1 MHLSGRKKSMKSLF
15 RINAGHNRIF
25 GLDILRALAILFVV
39 FGHSAILVPEQYKS
53 IIRIVT
59 LDGVAIFFV
68 LSGFLIGGILLKIL
82 EKEKPTFKNLLIFW
96 SRRWLRTLPVY
107 IVILTFVIVFTYI
120 YKPERLPSDWYK
132 YYIFIQ
138 NFNQAIPNFFK
149 ESWSLSIEEWFYLLV
164 PTSLFILLNLFK
176 KSVKATSLVL
186 IIGGIIAIVWYR
198 FHLYESIPAP
208 SRLDKDAFSQY
219 LHNVGEIITYQVI
232 PRLDA
237 IMFGVLGA
245 FVAQYYPKIWKKAS
259 LLLIP
264 LLALP
269 LMYILKYYISHRHD
283 EYSFVMLPVIKSFV
297 VFCTLPYFSNLK
309 SGPKIF
315 TKPITF
321 ISLISYSMYLTN
333 LTIVIHIFIKFGL
346 HNNIRGLHKCGETWE
361 WEYIYFWFV
370 TISLSYLLYVLV
382 EQPFMRLR
390 DLKKNKK

>member
-1 MHLSGRKKSMKSLF
+1 MKSLF
-15 RINAGHNRIF
+15 RINSGHNRIF
-25 GLDILRALAILFVV
+25 GLDVLRALAILFVV
-39 FGHSAILVPEQYKS
+39 FGHSAILVPEKYKS

-82 EKEKPTFKNLLIFW
+82 EKDKPNLKTLFNFW
-96 SRRWLRTLPVY
+96 LRRWLRTLPVY
-107 IVILTFVIVFTYI
+107 VILLTFVIAFTYI
-120 YKPERLPSDWYK
+120 YKPERLPGDWYK
-132 YYIFIQ
+132 YYLFIQ

-164 PTSLFILLNLFK
+164 PSSLFLLLNLFK

-198 FHLYESIPAP
+198 FHLYESIPVP
-208 SRLDKDAFSQY
+208 NRLDKEAFSKY
-219 LHNVGEIITYQVI
+219 LHNVSEIITYQVL

-245 FVAQYYPKIWKKAS
+245 FVAQYYPKTWKKAS
-259 LLLIP
+259 LLIIP

-297 VFCTLPYFSNLK
+297 VFCTLPYFSQLK
-309 SGPKIF
+309 SGPKLF
-315 TKPITF
+315 SKPITF
-321 ISLISYSMYLTN
+321 ISLVSYSMYLTN
-333 LTIVIHIFIKFGL
+333 LTIVVHIFIKFGL
-346 HNNIRGLHKCGETWE
+346 HDNLRGLHQCTETWK

-370 TISLSYLLYVLV
+370 TICLSYLLYVLI

>member
-1 MHLSGRKKSMKSLF
+1 MKSLF

-25 GLDILRALAILFVV
+25 GLDVLRALAILFVV
-39 FGHSAILVPEQYKS
+39 FGHSAILVPEKYKS

-82 EKEKPTFKNLLIFW
+82 EKDKPNLKTLFNFW

-107 IVILTFVIVFTYI
+107 VILLTFVIAFTYI
-120 YKPERLPSDWYK
+120 YKPERLPVDWYK
-132 YYIFIQ
+132 YYLFIQ

-164 PTSLFILLNLFK
+164 PSSLFLLLNVFR
-176 KSVKATSLVL
+176 KSVKTTSLVL

-198 FHLYESIPAP
+198 FHLYESIPVP
-208 SRLDKDAFSQY
+208 NRLDKEAFSKY
-219 LHNVGEIITYQVI
+219 LHNVSEIITYQVI

-245 FVAQYYPKIWKKAS
+245 FIAQYYPKTWKKAS

-269 LMYILKYYISHRHD
+269 IMYILKYYISHRHD

-297 VFCTLPYFSNLK
+297 VFCTLPYFSQLK
-309 SGPKIF
+309 SGPKLLS
-315 TKPITF
+315 KPITF

-333 LTIVIHIFIKFGL
+333 LTIVVHVFIKFGL
-346 HNNIRGLHKCGETWE
+346 HDNLRGLHKCTETWK

-370 TISLSYLLYVLV
+370 TICLSYLLYVLI